1 MNIAQFDGT
10 IAYFVI
16 SRLAGG
22 EILENYVKHTDLLQ
36 PLLEYSLSYIENF
49 ESYKNDIVSI
59 NANISDPSLK
69 IDNLRAIEFIY
80 SNMKVFLSEI
90 KESDIFVVAFFNSG
104 YPDGIIKIILN
115 DYINHVRQN
124 YSL

>member
-69 IDNLRAIEFIY
+69 IDNLKAIEFIY